1 MPEQSAPSQEGE
13 VLVFSAG
20 GDKLALPAAE
30 VLEIIRP
37 PVLTRVPHSPANL
50 LGVANLRGTV
60 LPIISLAGLLGHKAA
75 AESRSTRVVV
85 VNGKSVV
92 GLLVDEVTALAKTS
106 DGRRIQLS
114 ELLGQ
119 IFRTTA
125 RLERKQL
132 DVGGEERPQDE
143 ASADERVFLAFNVAG
158 QEYALPI
165 DEVASIAELP
175 DVVASLPHTDEAMV
189 GVAQLD
195 GLLVPLVSARVLLG
209 FRSDGGPGDAARI
222 VLARLGV
229 GLVGLVVD
237 SMREII
243 RVPTE
248 SLDPVPPVLT
258 RAKGEAKVES
268 ICRLDD
274 GNRLISILSTAKL
287 FDPETVARIMA
298 QAALGVQQMSGA
310 ETSVEDAQQFIVFRL
325 GDEHYGLPIGSI
337 DEIVRCPENLTRVP
351 RTPKFVKGLM
361 SLRGKA
367 LPVIDQR
374 QRFAVPG
381 KGETARQ
388 RVIVVTI
395 DSLQAGFLVD
405 SVSEILSLSSTELGP
420 APELGSDASQV
431 IDRVATIER
440 DGHMILLV
448 DPKALLD
455 RAERDLLGALGKD
468 AETAKKS

>member
-1 MPEQSAPSQEGE
+1 MSEQAAPSDDGE

-20 GDKLALPAAE
+20 GDTLALPATE

-60 LPIISLAGLLGHKAA
+60 LPVISLAGLFGSKAI

-85 VNGKSVV
+85 VNGKAAV
-92 GLLVDEVTALAKTS
+92 GLLVDEVQALAKAS
-106 DGRRIQLS
+106 AGRRIQLS

-119 IFRTTA
+119 VFRTTA
-125 RLERKQL
+125 RLERKQF
-132 DVGGEERPQDE
+132 DVSRDERPQDD
-143 ASADERVFLAFNVAG
+143 ASVDERVFLAFDVAG

-165 DEVASIAELP
+165 DEVASIAALP
-175 DVVASLPHTDEAMV
+175 DVVASVPDTDDAMI
-189 GVAQLD
+189 GVAQLE

-209 FRSDGGPGDAARI
+209 FPSVRGAGRASRI
-222 VLARLGV
+222 VLARLGAGV
-229 GLVGLVVD
+229 VGLVVD
-237 SMREII
+237 GMREIV
-243 RVPTE
+243 RVPPE
-248 SLDPVPPVLT
+248 ALDPVPPVLT

-268 ICRLDD
+268 ICRLD
-274 GNRLISILSTAKL
+274 GGSRLISILAAEKL
-287 FDPETVARIMA
+287 FDQETVARILA
-298 QAALGVQQMSGA
+298 QPELGVQQMSGA
-310 ETSVEDAQQFIVFRL
+310 ETSAEDAQQFIVFRL

-374 QRFAVPG
+374 QRFAVPANG
-381 KGETARQ
+381 KPAGQ
-388 RVIVVTI
+388 RIIVLTI

-405 SVSEILSLSSTELGP
+405 SVSEILTLSSAELGP
-420 APELGSDASQV
+420 APELDSDSPHV

-468 AETAKKS
+468 SETAKKS